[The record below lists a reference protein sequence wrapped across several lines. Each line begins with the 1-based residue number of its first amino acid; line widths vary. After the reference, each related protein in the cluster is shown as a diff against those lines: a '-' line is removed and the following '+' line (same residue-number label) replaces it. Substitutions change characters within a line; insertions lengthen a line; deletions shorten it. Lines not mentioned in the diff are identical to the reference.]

1 VLLLDFTNC
10 ENTRWRG
17 NRQTSG
23 GERIKL
29 SKEVFLQELRLF
41 NFKNYAEATLRFDQ
55 SVNCFLGS
63 NGSGKTNLL
72 DAMHYLSFTKS
83 AINPSDIQN
92 IKLGESQFMIKGNFL
107 LNKKSNEIICSFQ
120 QGQKKTIRENGQD
133 CLKFSEHVGKYP
145 VVLIAPQ
152 DIELI
157 WDGSEVRRKFFDSL
171 LSQIDH
177 AYLDNLIVYS
187 TFLKQRNSALKMFAE
202 RGQTDRDLLAG
213 YDQKIIPTAKAIFIK
228 RKEFINEYLPAFRK
242 HYQNL
247 ADSKEEAM
255 DIQYRSD
262 LVGMDFG
269 EMLQKNLPRDLAL
282 QRTSAGIHRD
292 DFLFLLNGNEVKRYG
307 SQGQQKSFLIA
318 LKLAEF
324 QVIAEKKG
332 FKPLLLLDDIFD
344 KLDDKRI
351 SKILKL
357 VTDGM
362 FGQLFITD
370 ARPARCKEV
379 LKEINLKA
387 GIVTIENGKFIA
399 QSTNG

>member
-1 VLLLDFTNC
+1 M
-10 ENTRWRG
+10 
-17 NRQTSG
+17 
-23 GERIKL
+23 
-29 SKEVFLQELRLF
+29 FLQELRLF
-41 NFKNYAEATLRFDQ
+41 NFKNYAEASLKFDQ
-55 SVNCFLGS
+55 PLTCFLGN

-72 DAMHYLSFTKS
+72 DAMHYLSFTKG
-83 AINPSDIQN
+83 AINPSDVQN
-92 IKLGESQFMIKGNFL
+92 IKLGESQFMIKGNF
-107 LNKKSNEIICSFQ
+107 SVNEKVKEVICSFQ
-120 QGQKKTIRENGQD
+120 QGQKKVIREDGQD
-133 CLKFSEHVGKYP
+133 CVKFSEHVGKYP

-177 AYLDNLIVYS
+177 SYLESLIVYT

-202 RGQTDRDLLAG
+202 RGQTDHDLLAG
-213 YDQKIIPTAKAIFIK
+213 YDQQIIPAAKSIFVK
-228 RKEFINEYLPAFRK
+228 RKDFLQEFIPAFRK

-247 ADSKEEAM
+247 SDSKTEDM

-262 LVGMDFG
+262 LDGEDFT
-269 EMLQKNLPRDLAL
+269 EMLRRNLQRDLML
-282 QRTSAGIHRD
+282 QRTSNGIHRD
-292 DFLFLLNGNEVKRYG
+292 DFLFLLNGNEIKRYG

-324 QVIAEKKG
+324 QVIAERKK

-351 SKILKL
+351 NKILKL
-357 VTDGM
+357 VTEGT

-370 ARPARCKEV
+370 ARPDRCKEI
-379 LKEINLKA
+379 LNAMTLKA
-387 GIVTIENGKFIA
+387 KIVTIESGKFI
-399 QSTNG
+399 Q